1 MTRMT
6 DIKNKRQAKSE
17 EGIYSRKAN
26 VSRLMS
32 YFRPHIL
39 SDYSSN
45 FYGFCN

>member
-39 SDYSSN
+39 QIILAITAIEL
-45 FYGFCN
+45 